1 MARLQA
7 EGWILRTTIGEP
19 RLSEV
24 AENYRAMGHE
34 VHVEY
39 FDTAAAGAVQDDGAA
54 GCTTCFD
61 AADTVDAGQRWGSI
75 YVRRGQPGARQDDE
89 LY

>member
-1 MARLQA
+1 M
-7 EGWILRTTIGEP
+7 LRTTIGEP

-39 FDTAAAGAVQDDGAA
+39 FTLPQQESSGEGN
-54 GCTTCFD
+54 GESSCTTCFD
-61 AADTVDAGQRWGSI
+61 APGATEANQAWGSI
-75 YVRRGQPGARQDDE
+75 YVRAGQPGARKDDE